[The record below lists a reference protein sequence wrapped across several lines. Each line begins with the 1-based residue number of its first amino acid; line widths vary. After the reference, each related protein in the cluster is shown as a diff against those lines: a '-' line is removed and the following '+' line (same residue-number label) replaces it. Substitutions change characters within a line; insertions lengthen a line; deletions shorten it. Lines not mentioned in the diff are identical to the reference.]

1 MSIGEKVIAQIRGD
15 HPRLPAAEP
24 NPLQQAYD
32 DYRAMERDRNQLR
45 HECGELRISNQAL
58 QSEVNMLRE
67 MIERCEKERRRAQAV
82 ASTFAG
88 QSRALGVI
96 INDINELAIKNGIE
110 AAETPE
116 EKKATE
122 AVGAE
127 VRDIIERASP
137 AAVSSDRIPRV
148 EP

>member
-1 MSIGEKVIAQIRGD
+1 MSIGERVVAQIRGD

-32 DYRAMERDRNQLR
+32 DYRSMERDRNQLQ
-45 HECGELRISNQAL
+45 HENVELRIANQTL

-67 MIERCEKERRRAQAV
+67 MIERCERERRRAQAV

-96 INDINELAIKNGIE
+96 INDINELAIKNGTE

-116 EKKATE
+116 EKKETE
-122 AVGAE
+122 VAGAE
-127 VRDIIERASP
+127 VRNIIERAGTP
-137 AAVSSDRIPRV
+137 LPPRPPIN
-148 EP
+148 ES